1 MVSFRKY
8 SAFSKLILRKFFNI
22 NVDERAVELS
32 QMKAKQ
38 DEDQVKIRE
47 LTDTVSAREQQIE
60 GLTQELDTSRR
71 NLASVQKEKQRS
83 EENCDRLKFNLK
95 KANSAIDKLQ
105 DEQKKLQN
113 QVNDYKSVIRDLDT
127 SLGRR
132 AEELEKCYATI
143 DTLKNN
149 LADSELHLREAT
161 CKLEG
166 KQQETNQLQAQKA
179 ELEKLLSEQ
188 KDAAGSQNEMIQNQ
202 QTQINSFTQDLTS
215 KDSIIQSLNTKLT
228 EVGAQLKE
236 AIKESEKW
244 QEETSK
250 IQTAKSE
257 LENQLS
263 ELKEELQALQ
273 TDFDRSKETSSWL
286 ESTLKQKEEE
296 QANAK
301 SSIESLTEEVEKLKA
316 QLEGKQSYI
325 DRAIKFREELTKS
338 NAKLEGE
345 KANLKHQADTQKEII
360 DEQQAEIDAL
370 KKEKDDLQA
379 QLETCQGEV
388 DKLRQEQTPQAIMDK
403 YQSEITRLNNLVQS
417 LENNIQSRDNI
428 IDGLKSQLTDS
439 ENRLSEAIQE
449 NEALNQQVSE
459 LVSPQQDDDD
469 TSKEIRELTKKLEER
484 DSIIQELN
492 EKLAGFAAA
501 EREYQGKFA
510 ALEQSLI
517 AKIDALTKLLREK
530 DITIHQKDAKIKELE
545 TALAAY
551 VNKEQQID
559 EKTQVPVPSQEKPEQ
574 PYYPL
579 AKVLPAA
586 DEDVVPSDLP
596 TIVEDGTVVTTR
608 SIEAVI
614 NWETGEH
621 IKANEFFGRP
631 KEEIAKISRRLEI
644 ISKTGDD
651 PLFVCEKCCQP
662 VKISKIST
670 KKGESLFFSHCHN
683 DVPCEW
689 RKEGQTPSSPII
701 DLDDATIETA
711 RVEKSR
717 YSHLRDVIYDA
728 LKEQQEKGFEINA
741 LKSNKR
747 IKGETSRVWRNFDVY
762 VRWHNIDI
770 VFKLQ
775 RSIDYLQDIVG
786 IDEFCKQNKLFIIWV
801 FGSDSATSY
810 DYLLQSTYQ
819 NTLFDN
825 RSCVFIMDD
834 EAERACKE
842 AKDLRLK
849 CNWLVDGKHWFYTN
863 ANTGSNGILVSLND
877 LNYDDTNTYK
887 PYYRKMGPKPTLDS
901 EDLIGLKPGIFKYR
915 QGSLW
920 GIYNQEKD
928 IKSQCKYSDISL
940 DKKGSIVAVT
950 SDYLHPRVGILSDI
964 GEEIPTTYTKLATD
978 VYRLNIFELFCLA
991 HKKDGEPF
999 TEMFESIEKW
1009 GNDRLVIKTQSG
1021 YGAMDYKGNIIITPK
1036 YIEFVID
1043 NNWTAKVTDY
1053 SGTYLINHIGIAIPD
1068 ETIELSGKIRKV
1080 RHLDRWGMYDNSG
1093 TLFIKYSYLEIGSF
1107 RKRFYGITENGL
1119 FKLQKAPRYDYRIP
1133 FRAVFKGMSSNGDY
1147 VFDCHGIEMIMPDNK
1162 YNHAERF
1169 VGTEYDVYLLNIIKE
1184 DDKEFY
1190 IIAAADDKTN
1200 EMKFDQ
1206 VDSDSDFKKGEK
1218 LTGKV
1223 TRIKNGKRLYIRFP
1237 DGRQTYI
1244 SKSRIKRFG
1253 FDPKQYGEKSL
1264 ITLEKIDF
1272 DPYYEST
1279 KWKVIK

>member
-1 MVSFRKY
+1 MVSNRKY
-8 SAFSKLILRKFFNI
+8 STFTKLILKKLFNI
-22 NVDERAVELS
+22 NVEERDVELFNLMALLADAQEENS
-32 QMKAKQ
+32 
-38 DEDQVKIRE
+38 E
-47 LTDTVSAREQQIE
+47 LSDSISAHKKQIE
-60 GLTQELDTSRR
+60 ELNQELDTTRR
-71 NLASVQKEKQRS
+71 NLASVQKEKQHS
-83 EENCDRLKFNLK
+83 EEDRDRLKFNLK
-95 KANSAIDKLQ
+95 KANSTIGKLQ
-105 DEQKKLQN
+105 DEQKKLQK
-113 QVNDYKSVIRDLDT
+113 QVDESKSIIRDLDT

-132 AEELEKCYATI
+132 AEELEKCNATI
-143 DTLKNN
+143 DSLKNS

-161 CKLEG
+161 GRSENLR
-166 KQQETNQLQAQKA
+166 QEANQLQAHKA
-179 ELEKLLSEQ
+179 ELEDLIKELKNTIKQRDVELAE
-188 KDAAGSQNEMIQNQ
+188 A
-202 QTQINSFTQDLTS
+202 NSM
-215 KDSIIQSLNTKLT
+215 LNTLKG
-228 EVGAQLKE
+228 EVKE
-236 AIKESEKW
+236 VKK
-244 QEETSK
+244 
-250 IQTAKSE
+250 
-257 LENQLS
+257 
-263 ELKEELQALQ
+263 
-273 TDFDRSKETSSWL
+273 
-286 ESTLKQKEEE
+286 
-296 QANAK
+296 
-301 SSIESLTEEVEKLKA
+301 
-316 QLEGKQSYI
+316 QLEKAKEDI
-325 DRAIKFREELTKS
+325 DRAIRLRQELTKG

-345 KANLKHQADTQKEII
+345 KANLKHQAVTQKEII

-370 KKEKDDLQA
+370 KKEKDHLLA
-379 QLETCQGEV
+379 QLDSCQGEL

-417 LENNIQSRDNI
+417 LEDNIQSRDSR
-428 IDGLKSQLTDS
+428 IDGLKSQLTAS
-439 ENRLSEAIQE
+439 ENRLSKAMQE

-459 LVSPQQDDDD
+459 LATPQQDDDD
-469 TSKEIRELTKKLEER
+469 TSKEIRELTEKLEDR

-492 EKLAGFAAA
+492 EKLAGYAAA

-510 ALEQSLI
+510 ALEQSLN
-517 AKIDALTKLLREK
+517 AKIDALTELLREK
-530 DITIHQKDAKIKELE
+530 DITIHQKDAKIKALE
-545 TALAAY
+545 TALAAD

-559 EKTQVPVPSQEKPEQ
+559 KKTQVPVSGQEKPEQ

-579 AKVLPAA
+579 AKDLPAA

-631 KEEIAKISRRLEI
+631 KEEIARISRRLEI
-644 ISKTGDD
+644 ISKTGDE

-683 DVPCEW
+683 DVPCMW
-689 RKEGQTPSSPII
+689 RKEGQTPSSPVI
-701 DLDDATIETA
+701 DLDDAAIEAAT
-711 RVEKSR
+711 VEKSR

-741 LKSNKR
+741 LKQNKR

-775 RSIDYLQDIVG
+775 RSIDYLQDIVS

-810 DYLLQSTYQ
+810 DYLLQNNYQ

-825 RSCVFIMDD
+825 RSCVFILDN

-887 PYYRKMGPKPTLDS
+887 PYYRKMGPKPTIDS

-964 GEEIPTTYTKLATD
+964 GEELPTTYTKLAPD

-991 HKKDGEPF
+991 HQKDGEPF

-1068 ETIELSGKIRKV
+1068 ETIELSGEIRKV

-1119 FKLQKAPRYDYRIP
+1119 FKLQKAPRYDYRMP

-1169 VGTEYDVYLLNIIKE
+1169 VGSEYDVYLLNIIKE
-1184 DDKEFY
+1184 EDKEFY

-1206 VDSDSDFKKGEK
+1206 VDKDSDFKKGEK